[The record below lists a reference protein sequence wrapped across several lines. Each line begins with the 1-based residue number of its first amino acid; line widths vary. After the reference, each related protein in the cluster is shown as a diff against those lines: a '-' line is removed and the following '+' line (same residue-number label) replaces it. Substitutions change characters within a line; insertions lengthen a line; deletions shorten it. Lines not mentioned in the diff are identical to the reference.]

1 MDRTPRTNGRQAEK
15 SEAAMARALEAALEL
30 FSSQG
35 YGATSMRQI
44 SNASQL
50 SVGNLYHHFG
60 SKDAIFQRLIEDYW
74 SRLGDPESPLQQIFR
89 RAGFPDDLEEM
100 AIEIRRSV
108 EQNVPY
114 IKLIYIDVIEF
125 EGEHIRTAYEMMADQ
140 FAEVYSEKLDQK
152 KAEGAFGDIDP
163 LVAVMFAT
171 RWFFYFYMVEECFGV
186 PMHFGMSEEQA
197 VDEVIRI
204 LRHGVLPRP
213 DHTRKKRL
221 TGKQRNRSRGVE
233 SPNVKRV

>member
-1 MDRTPRTNGRQAEK
+1 MPRTNGRQAEK
-15 SEAAMARALEAALEL
+15 SEAAVARALEAALEL
-30 FSSQG
+30 FSTQG

-74 SRLGDPESPLQQIFR
+74 SRLGDPASPLQQIFR

-100 AIEIRRSV
+100 AVAIKRSV

-125 EGEHIRTAYEMMADQ
+125 EGEHIRTAYETMADL
-140 FAEVYSEKLDQK
+140 FAEFYAETFDRMKS
-152 KAEGAFGDIDP
+152 EGAFGDVDP

-171 RWFFYFYMVEECFGV
+171 RWLFYFYTVEKCFGV
-186 PMHFGMSEEQA
+186 PMHFGMSEGQA
-197 VDEVIRI
+197 VDEFIRI
-204 LRHGVLPRP
+204 LRFGVLPR
-213 DHTRKKRL
+213 RL
-221 TGKQRNRSRGVE
+221 PPAGSQLVGKTTSRDARNHR
-233 SPNVKRV
+233 P